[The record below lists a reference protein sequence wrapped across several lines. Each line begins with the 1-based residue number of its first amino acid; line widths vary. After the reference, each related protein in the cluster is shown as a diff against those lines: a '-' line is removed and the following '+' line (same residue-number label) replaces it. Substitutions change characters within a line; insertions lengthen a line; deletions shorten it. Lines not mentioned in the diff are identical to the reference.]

1 MRIILS
7 ESSYGTYVSGLS
19 APFTY
24 IGRILSEILD
34 ETVKF
39 PVKEI
44 EIERCHFKSNLQD
57 DKTYMEWFN
66 KLPYYR
72 RGKNS
77 IHVYLPNTDEQVK
90 LETVLRSIE
99 DAFSIILS
107 KKKKDDTYDSIKV
120 QSALMNLKCF
130 LLNNDIQAIHRQY
143 EQLVTKEQLRD
154 RMQEREMR
162 GKTEVKADRLI
173 RDIRLYYRFAG
184 IGNLFFAPFATFLTE
199 EILSELRK
207 NKFRLP
213 KYTHLY
219 IMVSNTFD
227 NALLEAVRYES
238 WYIWGIATLNNYTE
252 YPDLD
257 DRQKQKIVF
266 DLICTGLN
274 DIAEIDKLDR
284 NILNNVLDKIKSKYI
299 ENNKIDNM
307 RINYT

>member
-7 ESSYGTYVSGLS
+7 ESSYGTYAAGFS

-24 IGRILSEILD
+24 IGRILSETLD

-72 RGKNS
+72 RGKNF

-90 LETVLRSIE
+90 LETVLRNIE

-120 QSALMNLKCF
+120 QSALMKLKCF

-143 EQLVTKEQLRD
+143 EQLVTKERLKD
-154 RMQEREMR
+154 RMQERETR

-184 IGNLFFAPFATFLTE
+184 IGKLFFAPFDTFLTE

-219 IMVSNTFD
+219 IMVSDTFD
-227 NALLEAVRYES
+227 NALLEAVQYEA
-238 WYIWGIATLNNYTE
+238 WHIWGIATLSNYTE
-252 YPDLD
+252 YPDLN

-284 NILNNVLDKIKSKYI
+284 NMLNNVLDKIKSKYI
-299 ENNKIDNM
+299 ENNKIDNIQ
-307 RINYT
+307 INCP

>member
-7 ESSYGTYVSGLS
+7 ESSYGTYAAGLS

-24 IGRILSEILD
+24 IGRILSETLD

-57 DKTYMEWFN
+57 DKTYMEWFS

-72 RGKNS
+72 RGKNT
-77 IHVYLPNTDEQVK
+77 IHVCLPNTDEPVK
-90 LETVLRSIE
+90 LETVLRNIE

-107 KKKKDDTYDSIKV
+107 KKKKDDTYDSVKV
-120 QSALMNLKCF
+120 QSALMKLKCF

-143 EQLVTKEQLRD
+143 EQLVTKERLRD
-154 RMQEREMR
+154 RMQERETR

-184 IGNLFFAPFATFLTE
+184 IGKLFFAPFDTFLTE

-219 IMVSNTFD
+219 IMVSDTFD
-227 NALLEAVRYES
+227 NALLEAVQYEA
-238 WYIWGIATLNNYTE
+238 WHIWGIATLSNYTE
-252 YPDLD
+252 YPDLN

-284 NILNNVLDKIKSKYI
+284 NMLNNVLDKIKSKYI
-299 ENNKIDNM
+299 ENNKIDNIQ
-307 RINYT
+307 INCP

>member
-7 ESSYGTYVSGLS
+7 ESSYGTYAAGLPV
-19 APFTY
+19 PFTY
-24 IGRILSEILD
+24 IGCILSEILD

-44 EIERCHFKSNLQD
+44 EIECCHFKSNLQD
-57 DKTYMEWFN
+57 DKKYIEWFS

-72 RGKNS
+72 RGKNI
-77 IHVYLPNTDEQVK
+77 IHIYLPNTDEQIK

-99 DAFSIILS
+99 HAFSIILS
-107 KKKKDDTYDSIKV
+107 KKKKDDTYDSVKV

-154 RMQEREMR
+154 RMQEREIR
-162 GKTEVKADRLI
+162 GKTKVKADRLI

-184 IGNLFFAPFATFLTE
+184 IGKLFFAPFDTFLTE
-199 EILSELRK
+199 EILSELQK

-219 IMVSNTFD
+219 IMVSDTFD
-227 NALLEAVRYES
+227 NALLEAVQYEA
-238 WYIWGIATLNNYTE
+238 WHIWGIATLSNYTE
-252 YPDLD
+252 YPDLN

-266 DLICTGLN
+266 DLIRTGLN

-284 NILNNVLDKIKSKYI
+284 NMLNNVLDKIKSKYI

-307 RINYT
+307 QINCT